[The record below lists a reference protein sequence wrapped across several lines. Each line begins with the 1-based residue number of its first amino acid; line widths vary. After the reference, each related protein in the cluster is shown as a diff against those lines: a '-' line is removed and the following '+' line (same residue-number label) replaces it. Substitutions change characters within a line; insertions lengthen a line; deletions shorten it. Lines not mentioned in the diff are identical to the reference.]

1 MDLGKIDK
9 VWEVQPQ
16 PEPAP
21 IELPAPAPR
30 EPAEVPAKQ

>member
-1 MDLGKIDK
+1 MDLGKIDR

-21 IELPAPAPR
+21 IELPVPAPQ